1 MSEVSKDGK
10 KSNEENQNTEKAKKK
25 RSEMVIKKAP

>member
-10 KSNEENQNTEKAKKK
+10 KSNEENQSAEEAKKK
-25 RSEMVIKKAP
+25 K